1 MNVVRNASLEE
12 MCMRKTKSQENSTNV
27 VRTSNV
33 RHRLM
38 RKLYFIS
45 INTINLTQYLWTW
58 RQSVVPNDGPQD
70 FGPGVAFGDKFQ
82 IPVARQGGRE
92 MSAPR
97 PYETDPF
104 HSLSSIYK

>member
-1 MNVVRNASLEE
+1 MVRNPWRHCVTQA
-12 MCMRKTKSQENSTNV
+12 NSTNV
-27 VRTSNV
+27 VRTPGF
-33 RHRLM
+33 RHLLM
-38 RKLYFIS
+38 RKLYLIS

-58 RQSVVPNDGPQD
+58 RQSVVPNDGPRD
-70 FGPGVAFGDKFQ
+70 FGPEVAFGAKLQ

-104 HSLSSIYK
+104 HSLSSIHK